1 MKGKGKNKMITKE
14 ELAKINKGAR
24 KKHSN
29 YLALF
34 NKTEKKIADALDKF
48 AQDPNSFTHEE
59 AEELLDD
66 VRYKEELDTKLEYLT
81 TIIQLLNEFL
91 KK

>member
-1 MKGKGKNKMITKE
+1 MITKE
-14 ELAKINKGAR
+14 ELAKINKNIR
-24 KKHSN
+24 KKHAD
-29 YLALF
+29 YLRLF
-34 NKTEKKIADALDKF
+34 NKEEKQIADALDKF
-48 AQDPNSFTHEE
+48 AQDPNSFGHEE

-81 TIIQLLNEFL
+81 TIIQLLNEFP